1 MALRSKAKTAYIPAP
16 AGTHTAILFALADCG
31 LQHSER
37 YGSESE
43 RLWVE
48 FELAN
53 ERMEDGRPYTIG
65 QIVTNSLSTNAP
77 WRGIVEALVGRALKP
92 TEVVDLDIRRLLGRA
107 CLVSISHSESG
118 GRTKAKIDSAMP
130 LPKGTTVPPRH
141 NDILAYD
148 TEAPDDQVF
157 GKLPTHVRDLIEK
170 RIHVDEKKTAEPES
184 STADE
189 DVPF

>member
-1 MALRSKAKTAYIPAP
+1 MALRSRAKSAYIPAP

-43 RLWVE
+43 RLWIE

-53 ERMEDGRPYTIG
+53 ELMEDGRPFTIG
-65 QIVTNSLSTNAP
+65 QIVTNSLSPAAP

-92 TEVVDLDIRRLLGRA
+92 TEAADLDIRRLLGRA
-107 CLVSISHSESG
+107 CLVSISHAESG

-130 LPKGTTVPPRH
+130 LPKGAQVAERH
-141 NDILAYD
+141 NELLAYD

-170 RIHVDEKKTAEPES
+170 RIRVEEKAAEPES

-189 DVPF
+189 DVGF

>member
-1 MALRSKAKTAYIPAP
+1 MALRSKAKPAYIPAP

-53 ERMEDGRPYTIG
+53 ELMEDGRPFTIG

-92 TEVVDLDIRRLLGRA
+92 TEAADLDITRLLGRA

-141 NDILAYD
+141 NEILAYD

-157 GKLPTHVRDLIEK
+157 AKLPTHVRDLIEK
-170 RIHVDEKKTAEPES
+170 RIRVGQRKTARPEGFAAEEAI
-184 STADE
+184 TY
-189 DVPF
+189 